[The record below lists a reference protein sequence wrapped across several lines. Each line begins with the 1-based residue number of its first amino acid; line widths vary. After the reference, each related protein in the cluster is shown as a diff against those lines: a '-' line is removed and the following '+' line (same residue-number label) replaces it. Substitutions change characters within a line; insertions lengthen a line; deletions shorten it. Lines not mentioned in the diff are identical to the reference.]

1 MASLYPSIETWL
13 TYINPAL
20 AQYSLGFS
28 EFGFENVGCI
38 SGAPDEELDM
48 AFRICNVD
56 TPHRLLIREAQALLR
71 NAFAAIDALVD
82 AGDRVAL
89 AATLVRGLAGSTVI
103 RDLAPRCRGGGGG
116 GGGGGDGDGGG
127 GGGGG
132 GGASAKRKRVE

>member
-1 MASLYPSIETWL
+1 MATLYPSIETWL

-28 EFGFENVGCI
+28 EFGYENVGCI
-38 SGAPDEELDM
+38 SSAQDEEMEM
-48 AFRICNVD
+48 AFHICNVD

-71 NAFAAIDALVD
+71 NAFDAIDALVD

-116 GGGGGDGDGGG
+116 GGGGAGDGD
-127 GGGGG
+127 GGG